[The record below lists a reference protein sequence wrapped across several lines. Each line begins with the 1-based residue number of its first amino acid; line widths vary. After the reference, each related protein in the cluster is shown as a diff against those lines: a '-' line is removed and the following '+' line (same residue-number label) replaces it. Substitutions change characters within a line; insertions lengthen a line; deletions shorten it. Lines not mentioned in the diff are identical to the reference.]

1 MELLGKRTLVNGGSR
16 GIGAAI
22 AIALA
27 EKGADV
33 AFTYQ
38 RSADR
43 AASVVKTIEEKA
55 GAGSPFR
62 PIVPTRTP
70 FGAPWTRRSTR
81 LEGWIFW
88 SIAQASEPQ
97 A

>member
-62 PIVPTRTP
+62 PIVPTRTHSARRGP
-70 FGAPWTRRSTR
+70 DGRHAWRAGYFG
-81 LEGWIFW
+81 
-88 SIAQASEPQ
+88 Q
-97 A
+97 